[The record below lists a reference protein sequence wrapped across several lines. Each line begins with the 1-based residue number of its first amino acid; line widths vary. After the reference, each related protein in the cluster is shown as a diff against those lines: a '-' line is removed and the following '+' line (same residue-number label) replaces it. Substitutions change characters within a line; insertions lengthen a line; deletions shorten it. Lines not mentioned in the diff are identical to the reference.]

1 MALRKIKFGFIFI
14 LVVSLGAGVVSYF
27 SKSPYKEAI
36 MTIHKLL
43 TENNEL
49 KQAIT
54 NLTEEDQIGYAKILS
69 QEEKDGVLY
78 TTIKFVETERGDNL
92 NTILEKEFTIE
103 GDVFYF
109 DVLIVKFQNNMVTD
123 GKAKALY
130 IWRRIFGEKMAPERG
145 FVIEEQ
151 GTEPLRYKDLLEALP
166 VEHCNLFWSNI
177 WDLANDPNKLE
188 EYGIQAIY
196 GDALY
201 YKLIKGRIY
210 IFKIAPTGLFY
221 LEAIPDI

>member
-1 MALRKIKFGFIFI
+1 MASRKLKFGLFFI
-14 LVVSLGAGVVSYF
+14 LTASLGAGVIFYISQ
-27 SKSPYKEAI
+27 SPFKAAL
-36 MTIHKLL
+36 MTIHELL
-43 TENNEL
+43 TENKDL

-54 NLTEEDQIGYAKILS
+54 NLTKEDQIGYAKIIS
-69 QEEKDGVLY
+69 QEEKDGTLF
-78 TTIKFVETERGDNL
+78 TTIKFVETARGDNL

-103 GDVFYF
+103 GDIFYF

-145 FVIEEQ
+145 FVIEEP

-166 VEHCNLFWSNI
+166 VEYSKLFWSNI
-177 WDLANDPNKLE
+177 WDLANDPNKLN